1 MAIKNEVKV
10 LFKKAKFMTK
20 CICFLI
26 LYVSIQQS
34 SIAQCNINHNKY
46 DVLLQKYVSENGEV
60 DYIHFKNADND
71 LADYVSYL
79 ASREPKNNCTKNEK
93 LAYWINLYNAAT
105 LQLLLQNYPLK
116 SINLLDKGKTWDVK
130 RIKIGNKMYS
140 LNDIENGIIRKGFKE
155 PRIHFALNCGAK
167 SCPPLYNHAFVAEKL
182 NTQLDNR
189 TKNFINNPSFN
200 QIEKNKLSI
209 SKIFDWYGKDFGN
222 IKNFINKYSTVKTTI
237 NTPNFNEYNWD
248 LNQK

>member
-1 MAIKNEVKV
+1 M
-10 LFKKAKFMTK
+10 KKG
-20 CICFLI
+20 ICFIFLFSVI
-26 LYVSIQQS
+26 YAT
-34 SIAQCNINHNKY
+34 SIAQCNIDYKKY
-46 DVLLQKYVSENGEV
+46 EDLLQKYVSENGEV
-60 DYIHFKNADND
+60 DYIHFKNAEKE
-71 LADYVSYL
+71 LSAYIKYL
-79 ASREPKNNCTKNEK
+79 SDHEPKNNCNKNEK

-116 SINLLDKGKTWDVK
+116 SITLLDKGKTWDVK
-130 RIKIGNKMYS
+130 RIKVGSKTYS

-189 TKNFINNPSFN
+189 TKNFINNSNFN

-222 IKNFINKYSTVKTTI
+222 IKNFINKYSKVLTEI